1 MSYKRLFERMVE
13 ADIILQ
19 FSNGTVYEDNM
30 LNQINRILEI
40 DDTNIIRISP
50 KLVSNSFEDRYS
62 DEDIEISC
70 IKIAIEGLHWWN
82 IKSNINTHST

>member
-1 MSYKRLFERMVE
+1 MVE

-70 IKIAIEGLHWWN
+70 IKIAIEGLH
-82 IKSNINTHST
+82 

>member
-1 MSYKRLFERMVE
+1 MSHKRLFERMLE

-30 LNQINRILEI
+30 LDQINRILEI

-70 IKIAIEGLHWWN
+70 IKIAIEGLH
-82 IKSNINTHST
+82 